1 MSEDNI
7 RQSKWDDRFQN
18 MEAMLTSAISKAGKA
33 AKEEDKFT
41 DAIDRNTKATER
53 NNKAKRESA
62 KITPKRSQLNDY
74 WSNSKEEGRGWI
86 QEALKNYKNSE
97 DGSRAQKENARELVK
112 IMNAFRAQWQSVE
125 GFTKETLKT
134 YQDLQ
139 NSVDAQGRRTY
150 SNKSGFGF
158 DVRTFADAFRE
169 AGLYKANGLSLMNEA
184 DVNKRIGDIEL
195 EINDMLKSKTLKRE
209 YNSST
214 NEAKQL
220 LNYLKE
226 NWNKTQDEAKQK
238 KVDFNRENFPE
249 LFEKRDLL
257 NQKYSTFS
265 GKDKDLHHVN
275 TLLGEYR
282 ELTNY
287 VAKSASDIPKY
298 IQELN
303 NYFNP
308 NDYKRQVN
316 AGKRNAESIMYP
328 GERDDH
334 LSSTDLARGTSSSS
348 DGMNHFKEETQE
360 AESMVD
366 NLGRKIDKTFGKRL
380 SGTKLVNDLG
390 QVIALVHSSNEE
402 FEEFDLNKSRFGKMG
417 YGAYM
422 ALDDSYANKHQNKTT
437 SEWYANITGRIID
450 SDKDRLTDDDANAIM
465 ERFMPNIDDDYKER
479 FVKRLT
485 APFNQAKDV
494 IKEIA
499 EKAGVEYKDVLAHI
513 DIDAIYKNL
522 SGNKEILILDPSKLV
537 KANQA
542 IIEQGDALQRIADLR
557 NSGSLNN
564 QFGTTSSRPKV
575 EPLSLTGLL
584 VDWEKNPSEKERAA
598 YINSETGQSSISVT
612 GTNGKL
618 LKDSDLQK
626 AYDYMDQLGI
636 LVDTII
642 HTHPMSNV
650 ADLSK
655 SDIELAFDKMQNG
668 MDSLRYMVSVAG
680 DEVGVLDARTLL
692 EEGVDLDTL
701 ESRRKSLVNEYA
713 FAAASDIGYE
723 DIMRMDPEVLSNY
736 IFDSIKSSF
745 DDVEFEP
752 SNDDIDALYKEIY
765 NSIVQGYKDNLNI
778 ANDSDNRVLSD
789 EMRDKL
795 KEAIDRLFP
804 DVSFEQ
810 DIFGRSFSVG
820 SDWLAGNI
828 SDKLDDNILDQFFN
842 RSQVQDDIFHNIDQM
857 KFYSQRALQQA
868 IEELTEHAGDYVFKI
883 LSRNEYLSRLG
894 LETDGRVLN
903 DHNYTPN
910 EFNFLS
916 NYDSKDLGLSFHNI
930 DANLELAAQAEERR
944 ANAAERRA
952 KAEKE
957 AESSSAQENDT
968 AKEAAVAE
976 ETAQTEERRGEAVK
990 KTSEVTNDLVTVMKD
1005 LNTLLSSAFNEDNL
1019 DAFKRGLDDILN
1031 DLNQISKS
1039 LGVINEE
1046 DKDQSSVRDRLRTIN
1061 NKVGKSQFNVHL
1073 TEDHSVEAQQ
1083 MEKQEEIEWERQYNR
1098 YLTSYNKI
1106 FEIADKYY
1114 VDMETLLTSLRN
1126 SPTFRQENPGVD
1138 PSEKFSKSMI
1148 DTGTM
1153 RDRVRNLMEFFR
1165 YIKIAEDEA
1174 IESRKAM
1181 EQMAKS
1187 GIQRGDI
1194 NPNYRTENDPFFA
1207 MWNDIKAYTS
1217 KSSFPS
1223 TNFAYLNSKMAGIYQ
1238 LKDDKKS
1245 VSLKEQAFDALTNF
1259 AGGDSSVLQTT
1270 RDISALIEQIQVLQ
1284 AVLNKGLGVSDK
1296 KGNIPYLQ
1304 QIKRLFDQ
1312 INESVKQL
1320 ITSIQNLAN
1329 QQGIKTVSD
1338 AMQAV
1343 EPQKPNGEND
1353 SLVHETSEETVASTA
1368 AAATE
1373 ITEEG
1378 KAAEEAA
1385 KNKLAFVEANQQV
1398 AKSGKETEEQIKNAT
1413 DAINDEGAAS
1423 NSAYDDIV
1431 KEERGLDG
1439 LGKTA
1444 KLSAE
1449 EIEQMR
1455 NEAELLNRI
1464 DYGPGNYSETYKTE
1478 RGDIY
1483 TLRTR
1488 PVINKKTKAYKTDD
1502 DGNLITVTHLEN
1514 IKDAYQQL
1522 AKEAGKTYV
1531 KIIKDE
1537 RELSELLKA
1546 NAQQEDSNT
1555 KALRERIAYHRRK
1568 YETQSA
1574 NLFDMGEFA
1583 NSINPES
1590 NYQYADFQDY
1600 IKEIEEQTTLDLNV
1614 KYSRSR
1620 GSTTNQIQ
1628 KELEVTQKC
1637 VTQAREKIKDL
1648 QASFGELSQKPIKLT
1663 QHRQEIEKLL
1673 ADIEKLLKS
1682 MEGAPSTL
1690 DQRLDITQKLHDAK
1704 LLISEYQQ
1712 QENLANRQLTPDDT
1726 ATTLIR
1732 TRAQVKQ
1739 LISQSSEYK
1748 EATEEITKELE
1759 KQLYILQNITR
1770 VKWNEET
1777 GAYTRGRNVSAE
1789 EQAKTLNHVMAKVKQ
1804 LRAEYGAESKAAR
1817 LAEKDI
1823 ITLLR
1828 QRARALQDISKYDV
1842 NTAEYTNAVNSFV
1855 EANNALSGIDFTKMS
1870 RSVKT
1875 AFDTTQRQTEK
1886 QISTI
1891 RSQLIAARDL
1901 YQEYF
1906 GSDLFGET
1914 AQENLDVL
1922 SELFGGDIEN
1932 IDLGKMFATNPE
1944 EAVQKFRTAMAA
1956 YDEFV
1961 TKIRNT
1967 KDIQS
1972 LSLDIKLLSDAFYE
1986 MDDAGSRFPG
1996 LARRIGDLEDEIQE
2010 LAASAQPSE
2019 EQIRKLRAEVAAL
2032 RKELEKY
2039 KKANA
2044 ASSFE
2049 ELGQSISKL
2058 FKSTLGRFVQ
2068 IERVISYMRRM
2079 YTSIKEVDSALTELR
2094 KVSDVSNDRLQA
2106 SFEKSSETA
2115 KTLGAVIT
2123 DVIKQTSDWARLG
2136 YSIDEAEDL
2145 AYYSTLFQHV
2155 GDNMNAEQA
2164 SEYLIST
2171 IHGFGLESKDTI
2183 DIINKYNE
2191 VIVVGCPFIL
2201 KLK

>member
-1 MSEDNI
+1 M
-7 RQSKWDDRFQN
+7 FQN
-18 MEAMLTSAISKAGKA
+18 MEDMLTSAISKAGKA

-97 DGSRAQKENARELVK
+97 NGSVAQKENARELVK

-139 NSVDAQGRRTY
+139 NSVDAQGRRVY

-169 AGLYKANGLSLMNEA
+169 AGLYKANGLSIMNEA

-195 EINDMLKSKTLKRE
+195 EINNMLKNNILKRK
-209 YNSST
+209 YNTST

-220 LNYLKE
+220 LSYLKE
-226 NWNKTQDEAKQK
+226 NWDKTQDEAKQK
-238 KVDFNRENFPE
+238 NVDFNRRNFPE

-265 GKDKDLHHVN
+265 GKDKDLHNVN
-275 TLLGEYR
+275 TLLSEYR

-287 VAKSASDIPKY
+287 VAKSANDIPKY

-328 GERDDH
+328 GDRDDR

-422 ALDDSYANKHQNKTT
+422 ALDDSYANKHPNKTT

-450 SDKDRLTDDDANAIM
+450 ADKDSLTDDEANAIM
-465 ERFMPNIDDDYKER
+465 ERFMPNIDGDYKER

-485 APFNQAKDV
+485 APFNQAKDA

-542 IIEQGDALQRIADLR
+542 IIEQGDALQRIAELR
-557 NSGSLNN
+557 NSGNLHNW
-564 QFGTTSSRPKV
+564 FGEDFFTAQNATD
-575 EPLSLTGLL
+575 LL
-584 VDWEKNPSEKERAA
+584 FGWEKNKSEKERAA

-618 LKDSDLQK
+618 LKDSDLQR
-626 AYDYMDQLGI
+626 AYDYMDQMGI
-636 LVDTII
+636 VVDTII

-680 DEVGVLDARTLL
+680 DEVGVLDARKLL

-701 ESRRKSLVNEYA
+701 EDRRKSLVNEYA

-736 IFDSIKSSF
+736 ILDSIKSSF
-745 DDVEFEP
+745 DDVDFKP
-752 SNDDIDALYKEIY
+752 SNDDIDALYNEIY
-765 NSIVQGYKDNLNI
+765 NSIVQGYKDNSNI
-778 ANDSDNRVLSD
+778 ANDSGNRVLSD
-789 EMRDKL
+789 EMRDRL
-795 KEAIDRLFP
+795 KEVIDRLFP

-842 RSQVQDDIFHNIDQM
+842 RSQVQDDIFKNIDQM
-857 KFYSQRALQQA
+857 KSYSQRALQQA
-868 IEELTEHAGDYVFKI
+868 IEELTEYAGDYVFQI

-894 LETDGRVLN
+894 LEGDGGVLN
-903 DHNYTPN
+903 NIGYTPN
-910 EFNFLS
+910 EFNYLS

-968 AKEAAVAE
+968 AREAAAAE
-976 ETAQTEERRGEAVK
+976 ETAQTEERREEAVK
-990 KTSEVTNDLVTVMKD
+990 KTSEVTNDLVAVMKD

-1046 DKDQSSVRDRLRTIN
+1046 DKDQSSIRDRLRTIN

-1106 FEIADKYY
+1106 FEIADKYF

-1148 DTGTM
+1148 DSGTM

-1223 TNFAYLNSKMAGIYQ
+1223 TNFSYLNQKMAGIYQ
-1238 LKDDKKS
+1238 LKDDKKNA
-1245 VSLKEQAFDALTNF
+1245 SLKEQAFDALTNF
-1259 AGGDSSVLQTT
+1259 AGGDSSILQTT
-1270 RDISALIEQIQVLQ
+1270 RDISALIEQIQALQ
-1284 AVLNKGLGVSDK
+1284 AVLNKGLGVSDA

-1312 INESVKQL
+1312 INDSVKQL

-1343 EPQKPNGEND
+1343 EPQKPNGETD

-1385 KNKLAFVEANQQV
+1385 KHKLAFVEANRQV

-1423 NSAYDDIV
+1423 NSAYDNIV

-1455 NEAELLNRI
+1455 DEAELLNRI
-1464 DYGPGNYSETYKTE
+1464 DYGPGNYSEAYKTK

-1583 NSINPES
+1583 NSINPKS
-1590 NYQYADFQDY
+1590 NYQYADFLDY

-1637 VTQAREKIKDL
+1637 IAQAREKIKDL

-1663 QHRQEIEKLL
+1663 QHRKEIEKLL

-1732 TRAQVKQ
+1732 TKAQVKQ
-1739 LISQSSEYK
+1739 LISQSSKYK

-1770 VKWNEET
+1770 VKWNEQT

-1804 LRAEYGAESKAAR
+1804 LRAEYGAESKAAM

-1855 EANNALSGIDFTKMS
+1855 EANNALSGIDLTKMS

-1932 IDLGKMFATNPE
+1932 IDLGKMFATDPE
-1944 EAVQKFRTAMAA
+1944 EATQKLRTVLTA
-1956 YDEFV
+1956 YDEFISKV
-1961 TKIRNT
+1961 RNT

-1996 LARRIGDLEDEIQE
+1996 LARRIGDLEDEIRE
-2010 LAASAQPSE
+2010 LAASSEPSE

-2039 KKANA
+2039 QKVNA
-2044 ASSFE
+2044 ASQFE

-2191 VIVVGCPFIL
+2191 VIIVGCPFIL
-2201 KLK
+2201 KLKR